1 MQRINLRKRGEAK
14 RKYWD
19 CIAPL
24 LLKEKAGLLS
34 DLKKASEN
42 SSTTF
47 FSNIISEAKKA
58 CNDSAYLSALE
69 KLIFASL
76 EDMAT
81 LPAKTSKGRNIFK
94 TEYKTINKINDEV
107 RAEYFRDIMEILD
120 VRICPYCNHA
130 FIDYETAFQK
140 DHFFAKSKYPLLT
153 LSFFNLV
160 PSCSYCNTKKSTNEI
175 HDIKLN
181 PYHMNFND
189 DAIRMK
195 AVIDTEKTGSIKDL
209 IDLRFSCSSDD
220 YHEFYLK
227 KLKLESI
234 YKNDIGHVLDKIRA
248 YSIYNEFYQKL
259 LSENSVFCNQ
269 KGIQAFISELCD
281 IALHS
286 NTREG
291 KPNKNILYKL
301 DKDIEEEF
309 EKEI

>member
-1 MQRINLRKRGEAK
+1 MQRINLRKIGEAK

-19 CIAPL
+19 CIVPFL
-24 LLKEKAGLLS
+24 LEDKAGLLF

-42 SSTTF
+42 SSTPF
-47 FSNIISEAKKA
+47 FSNIISEAEKA
-58 CNDSAYLSALE
+58 SNDSDYLSALE
-69 KLIFASL
+69 KLIL
-76 EDMAT
+76 
-81 LPAKTSKGRNIFK
+81 FK
-94 TEYKTINKINDEV
+94 TEYKTINKINDDV
-107 RAEYFRDIMEILD
+107 GAKCFKDIMEILE

-160 PSCSYCNTKKSTNEI
+160 LSCSYCNTKKSTKEI

-189 DAIRMK
+189 GAIRMK

-209 IDLRFSCSSDD
+209 IDLRFCYLSDD
-220 YHEFYLK
+220 YYEFYLK
-227 KLKLESI
+227 KLKLETI
-234 YKNDIGHVLDKIRA
+234 YKNDMGHVLDKIRA

>member
-1 MQRINLRKRGEAK
+1 MQRINLREIGEAK

-19 CIAPL
+19 CIVPF
-24 LLKEKAGLLS
+24 LLKNKAGLLF
-34 DLKKASEN
+34 DLKKASNN
-42 SSTTF
+42 SSTPF
-47 FSNIISEAKKA
+47 FSDIIIEAEKA
-58 CNDSAYLSALE
+58 SNDSDYLSALE

-76 EDMAT
+76 DEMAT
-81 LPAKTSKGRNIFK
+81 LPAKTSNGRNTFK
-94 TEYKTINKINDEV
+94 TEYKTINKINDDV
-107 RAEYFRDIMEILD
+107 GAKCFKDIMEILE

-160 PSCSYCNTKKSTNEI
+160 PSCSYCNTKKSTKEI

-209 IDLRFSCSSDD
+209 IDLRFCYSSND

-227 KLKLESI
+227 KLKLETI

-259 LSENSVFCNQ
+259 LSENSVFRNQ

>member
-1 MQRINLRKRGEAK
+1 MQRINLRKIGEAK

-19 CIAPL
+19 CIVPFL
-24 LLKEKAGLLS
+24 LEDKAGLLS
-34 DLKKASEN
+34 DLKNASEN

-47 FSNIISEAKKA
+47 FSDIISEAEKA
-58 CNDSAYLSALE
+58 SNDSTYLSALE

-76 EDMAT
+76 EEMAI
-81 LPAKTSKGRNIFK
+81 LPAKTSNGRNIFK
-94 TEYKTINKINDEV
+94 AEYKTISKINDKV
-107 RAEYFRDIMEILD
+107 GDKYFRDIMETLE
-120 VRICPYCNHA
+120 VRVCPYCNHA

-160 PSCSYCNTKKSTNEI
+160 PSCSYCNTKKSTKEI

-209 IDLRFSCSSDD
+209 IDLRFSCSSND

-227 KLKLESI
+227 KLKLETI

-269 KGIQAFISELCD
+269 KGIQALISELCD

-309 EKEI
+309 EKKT